1 MRSPRSRRRQ
11 CRKRKS
17 RLKPELRSQ
26 RNKMAVAARPL
37 SVFML
42 VLFFLVGG
50 SGTSGANEPGVKA
63 DSITFGQ
70 SSCFSGPCRRA
81 GLQVSA
87 GILAAFHER
96 NLQGGVNGRRL
107 ELVSRDHEYQA
118 AKAAAD
124 AMKFAADNNVF
135 AIIGGVGSP
144 TARRMAPILRLAN
157 IPFVGPVSGADFLR
171 DRTRFPNVVNL
182 RSSYREEMRRLVSYM
197 FNKLGAR
204 RFGVIYQDDAFGRS
218 VLNGYHDAL
227 KALDLPILAK
237 ASYSWHAH
245 SVHSSVFLLEKADLD
260 VVMLATTTTNAVDAI
275 NMARTLGET
284 YVVGLLSIVNTD
296 QLRRLL
302 DHSFEPAVV
311 ARITPDVRNEGVA
324 LVRRFRSALA
334 RYKRARP
341 EAAARAAGP
350 YSLEGYIIGRFVIA
364 VLERMSNE
372 PTREEFLASA
382 LATEPMGIDD
392 WVISFAGGSNEGSD
406 YVRLIGYS
414 KGSSERVIAE

>member
-1 MRSPRSRRRQ
+1 
-11 CRKRKS
+11 
-17 RLKPELRSQ
+17 
-26 RNKMAVAARPL
+26 MAVAARPL

-302 DHSFEPAVV
+302 DHSFDPAVV

>member
-1 MRSPRSRRRQ
+1 
-11 CRKRKS
+11 
-17 RLKPELRSQ
+17 
-26 RNKMAVAARPL
+26 MAVAARPL

-135 AIIGGVGSP
+135 AIIGGIGSP
-144 TARRMAPILRLAN
+144 TARRMAPILRHAN
-157 IPFVGPVSGADFLR
+157 IPFVGTVSGADFLR

-245 SVHSSVFLLEKADLD
+245 SIHSSVFLLEKADLD

-284 YVVGLLSIVNTD
+284 YAVGLLSVVNTD
-296 QLRRLL
+296 RLRRLL
-302 DHSFEPAVV
+302 DHPFEPAVV

-334 RYKRARP
+334 RYRRGRP
-341 EAAARAAGP
+341 EAAARVAGP

-364 VLERMSNE
+364 VLERMPNE

-382 LATEPMGIDD
+382 LATEPIGIDD
-392 WVISFAGGSNEGSD
+392 WVISFAGGSNAGSD
-406 YVRLIGYS
+406 YVRLIEYS
-414 KGSSERVIAE
+414 SESSERVIAE

>member
-1 MRSPRSRRRQ
+1 
-11 CRKRKS
+11 
-17 RLKPELRSQ
+17 
-26 RNKMAVAARPL
+26 MAVAARPL

-135 AIIGGVGSP
+135 AIIGGIGSP
-144 TARRMAPILRLAN
+144 TARRMAPILRHAN
-157 IPFVGPVSGADFLR
+157 IPFVGTVSGADFLR

-218 VLNGYHDAL
+218 VLSGYHDAL

-245 SVHSSVFLLEKADLD
+245 SIHSSVFLLEKADLD

-284 YVVGLLSIVNTD
+284 YAVGLLSVVNTD
-296 QLRRLL
+296 RLRRLL
-302 DHSFEPAVV
+302 DHPFEPAVV

-334 RYKRARP
+334 RYRRGRP
-341 EAAARAAGP
+341 EAAARVAGP

-364 VLERMSNE
+364 VLERMPNE

-382 LATEPMGIDD
+382 LATEPIGIDD
-392 WVISFAGGSNEGSD
+392 WVISFAGGSNAGSD
-406 YVRLIGYS
+406 YVRLIEYS
-414 KGSSERVIAE
+414 SESSERVIAE